1 MTRNI
6 TVEYIRPGKEP
17 SYYEETLLAEND
29 EYIKTFKR
37 LPEEIADNLTHGL
50 RKNRFI
56 ADDESCGCITKIYFY
71 HEYFD
76 LLLFQ
81 DEQER
86 VIGYYSDIGT
96 PLTKTPNGFQ
106 MTDWFL
112 DIWLSPDGT
121 LFELDEDEFEE
132 ALSRGLLSD
141 SDAKIA
147 RETFDRLIREVE
159 AGVYPTTYL
168 ELTSCTGPNT

>member
-6 TVEYIRPGKEP
+6 TVEYVRPGKET

-37 LPEEIADNLTHGL
+37 LPKEIADNLTHGL
-50 RKNRFI
+50 RKNQFI
-56 ADDESCGCITKIYFY
+56 AEEESCGCITKIYFF

-86 VIGYYSDIGT
+86 VIGYYSDVGT

-132 ALSRGLLSD
+132 AISKNLFS
-141 SDAKIA
+141 AAEAEIA
-147 RETFDRLIREVE
+147 RGAFNRLIQEVKD
-159 AGVYPTTYL
+159 GIYPAAYL
-168 ELTSCTGPNT
+168 K